1 MGSAKTF
8 QVEGKTCRGPKGEGR
23 TLTVRE
29 AAGLEGTGRVV
40 WGRYGE
46 DLAFNPEHCG
56 KSLRGFGL
64 C

>member
-1 MGSAKTF
+1 M
-8 QVEGKTCRGPKGEGR
+8 CRGPKGEGG

-29 AAGLEGTGRVV
+29 VAGLEGTGRVA
-40 WGRYGE
+40 WGGYGE
-46 DLAFNPEHCG
+46 DLAFSPEHCG